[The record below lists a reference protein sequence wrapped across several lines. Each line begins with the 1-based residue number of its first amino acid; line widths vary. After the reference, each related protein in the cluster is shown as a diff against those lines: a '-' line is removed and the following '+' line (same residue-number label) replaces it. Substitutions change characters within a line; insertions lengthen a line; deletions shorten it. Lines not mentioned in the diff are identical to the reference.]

1 MILLIDDDELGVKA
15 RKDVL
20 RVFGYD
26 SVAALTGAEGL
37 HEFRSSKIDL
47 VILDYHLPDMSG
59 DELMAGLRAAK
70 PSVPLILLSGRV
82 FIPDSAMSCADG
94 FLRKGE
100 EPRKIQKLLER
111 YLPTCAKT

>member
-1 MILLIDDDELGVKA
+1 MILLIDDDEIGV
-15 RKDVL
+15 RGRQDVL

-26 SVAALTGAEGL
+26 SVAALTGTEGVQ
-37 HEFRSSKIDL
+37 EFKSSNIDL

-59 DELMAGLRAAK
+59 DDLLGALRAVK
-70 PSVPLILLSGRV
+70 PSIPLILLSGRV
-82 FIPDSAMSCADG
+82 FIPDSAMSRADG

-111 YLPTCAKT
+111 YLPACTT